1 MSGLKPEPISEARS
15 KARSRSLRDNSQKGN
30 GKGEKQIPKGND
42 RKKSKGNGKSE
53 YRGPSLRSR
62 MTSVVGG
69 NRKRAPR
76 LVGAL
81 RVFGRAGYW
90 ISAPFSL
97 GSLGSS
103 GGITVALA
111 TLSSVSRFRRRT
123 PLVLR
128 PALRTDFV
136 SMRMILPNWLMT
148 IISVVS
154 STRLMAVTLPILE
167 PVFMLMTPLP
177 PRVWRR

>member
-15 KARSRSLRDNSQKGN
+15 KERSRSLRDNSQKGN

-81 RVFGRAGYW
+81 RVFGGVPGLNCAIGKERHWTRRAYG
-90 ISAPFSL
+90 
-97 GSLGSS
+97 
-103 GGITVALA
+103 
-111 TLSSVSRFRRRT
+111 
-123 PLVLR
+123 
-128 PALRTDFV
+128 
-136 SMRMILPNWLMT
+136 
-148 IISVVS
+148 
-154 STRLMAVTLPILE
+154 TRQEVPT
-167 PVFMLMTPLP
+167 
-177 PRVWRR
+177 